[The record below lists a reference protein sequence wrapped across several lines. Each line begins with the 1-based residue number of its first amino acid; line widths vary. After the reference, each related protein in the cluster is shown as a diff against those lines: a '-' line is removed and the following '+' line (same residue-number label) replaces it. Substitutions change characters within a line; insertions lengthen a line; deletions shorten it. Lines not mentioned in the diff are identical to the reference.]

1 MTREIKSLY
10 SRGASYSVYGDE
22 TLESFRFHYGKGG
35 CPITQD
41 AFNALDFHNSCCGVW
56 KKEVNYIDGTLSEE
70 VKLMPTLNL
79 PSPPPPPKGP
89 AQLPR
94 RDYGFLVNLIYSQR
108 LQNAMAHDCR
118 WLALAFVAKDQGKC
132 CIRSFLRP

>member
-1 MTREIKSLY
+1 MTIEIKSLY
-10 SRGASYSVYGDE
+10 SRGESCSVYRDE
-22 TLESFRFHYGKGG
+22 TVESFSFQYDKGG

-41 AFNALDFHNSCCGVW
+41 AFNALDFQATRGGVW

-70 VKLMPTLNL
+70 IKLMPTLSL
-79 PSPPPPPKGP
+79 PSLPPPPKRP

-118 WLALAFVAKDQGKC
+118 WLALAFVANDQGKC